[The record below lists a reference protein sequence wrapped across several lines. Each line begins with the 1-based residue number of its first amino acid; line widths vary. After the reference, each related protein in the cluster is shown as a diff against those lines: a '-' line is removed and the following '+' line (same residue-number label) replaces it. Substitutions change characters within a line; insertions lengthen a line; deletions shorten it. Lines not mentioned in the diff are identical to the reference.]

1 MNVIYEN
8 LLIKIDDQTVLD
20 SEIIQDIECAK
31 CKDFDFDINY
41 VEYGGWSSL
50 MYAVKSER
58 KELVEYILEDPDIN
72 INLRCSLWG
81 DGTTLHELC
90 SYTNKIHILKL
101 FLGCK
106 DLDVNIQNIFG
117 CTGLYYACSYDNIE
131 IVRELLLDARVN
143 PSIRNNRGRTAQ
155 DIAIERS
162 HLRIANMIKRT
173 GYTSLLRI
181 SNNALLHDITRMII
195 EEYA

>member
-81 DGTTLHELC
+81 DGTTLHVLC

-101 FLGCK
+101 FLGRR
-106 DLDVNIQNIFG
+106 DLDVNIRNKWG
-117 CTGLYYACSYDNIE
+117 WTGLHEACYNNYIE
-131 IVRELLLDARVN
+131 YVKELLLDARVD
-143 PSIRNNRGRTAQ
+143 PSIRNRLGKTAIDYAIKRG
-155 DIAIERS
+155 
-162 HLRIANMIKRT
+162 HLGIANMLERT
-173 GYTSLLRI
+173 GYTPLLRI
-181 SNNALLHDITRMII
+181 SNEALCRDIVRMII
-195 EEYA
+195 EEYV